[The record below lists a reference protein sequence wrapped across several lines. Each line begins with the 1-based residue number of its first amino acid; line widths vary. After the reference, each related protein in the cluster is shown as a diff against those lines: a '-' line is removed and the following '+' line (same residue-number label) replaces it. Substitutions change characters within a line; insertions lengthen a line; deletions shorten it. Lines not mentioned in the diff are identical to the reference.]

1 MTGERWQMRV
11 GVGRDGEGQ
20 DGPWKGA
27 EELRRKRQRVVSKC
41 PICRKDKIRKISG
54 EGGKIYIRLDAAA
67 LERMV
72 RGMASGDG

>member
-1 MTGERWQMRV
+1 MTGDRWQMRA

-20 DGPWKGA
+20 DGPWKGT
-27 EELRRKRQRVVSKC
+27 EELRRKRQRVVSKW
-41 PICRKDKIRKISG
+41 R
-54 EGGKIYIRLDAAA
+54 GGRNIRLDAAA